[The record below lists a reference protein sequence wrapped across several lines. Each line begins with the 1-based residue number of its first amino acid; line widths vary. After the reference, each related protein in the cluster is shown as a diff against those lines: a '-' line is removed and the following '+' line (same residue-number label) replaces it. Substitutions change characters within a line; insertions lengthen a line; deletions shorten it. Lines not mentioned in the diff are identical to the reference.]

1 MRQIE
6 YWYFGCYE
14 RGRRTRYFI
23 FRNCPSAGGHM
34 HKREQRKKKQKRP
47 VGAGGASG
55 LLKSLREESLQRKPV
70 WKNHKQTNKLVEAG
84 FWWNWV
90 GLGVSFA

>member
-1 MRQIE
+1 
-6 YWYFGCYE
+6 
-14 RGRRTRYFI
+14 
-23 FRNCPSAGGHM
+23 M

-55 LLKSLREESLQRKPV
+55 LESLQRKPV